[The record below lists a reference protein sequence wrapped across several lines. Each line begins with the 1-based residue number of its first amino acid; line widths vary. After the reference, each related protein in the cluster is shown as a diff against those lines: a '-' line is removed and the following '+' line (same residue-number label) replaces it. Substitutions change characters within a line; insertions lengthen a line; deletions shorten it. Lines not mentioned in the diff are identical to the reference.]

1 MDRSQSEAQLERPT
15 NFEVNQTEKT
25 VNKLE
30 SQLLR
35 HESPF
40 AGENET
46 NEEPKED
53 IKTVSSVTNNANLNL
68 KIVEKVIRPKKQGEE
83 SSGKGDREA
92 YSSSQDVKSQTK

>member
-40 AGENET
+40 VGENET
-46 NEEPKED
+46 NEEPKEEV
-53 IKTVSSVTNNANLNL
+53 KTVSSVTNNANLNL
-68 KIVEKVIRPKKQGEE
+68 KIVEKVIRPKKPGEE
-83 SSGKGDREA
+83 SSGKGDRAA
-92 YSSSQDVKSQTK
+92 YSPSEDINSQTK